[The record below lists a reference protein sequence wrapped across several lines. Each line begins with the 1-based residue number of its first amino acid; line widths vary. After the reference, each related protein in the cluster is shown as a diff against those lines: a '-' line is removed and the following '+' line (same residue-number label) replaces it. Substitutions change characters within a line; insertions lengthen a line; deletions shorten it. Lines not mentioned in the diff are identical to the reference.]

1 MGPTW
6 NELRA
11 AWTQASGKKV
21 APGPASEGA
30 TSLTSLNG
38 GHRFLRTWD
47 MGGSSYTQ
55 AMALLLDT
63 AVSQDDEEAG
73 EGKKKKVH
81 HLWGRKVSTR
91 DPSTWALKFSGSL
104 NPLQVHTC
112 WITQELAPEQLRTV
126 TWGAFNMR
134 TLTALGRNLRERGEA
149 AFSTAQG
156 EPSAPPGLG
165 IL

>member
-1 MGPTW
+1 MIGNLKKKRSVTEYRGRYLRGEGEGMGPTW

-73 EGKKKKVH
+73 EGKKKK
-81 HLWGRKVSTR
+81 SII
-91 DPSTWALKFSGSL
+91 S
-104 NPLQVHTC
+104 
-112 WITQELAPEQLRTV
+112 
-126 TWGAFNMR
+126 
-134 TLTALGRNLRERGEA
+134 EA
-149 AFSTAQG
+149 EKLAQG
-156 EPSAPPGLG
+156 IPAREPWSSQAL
-165 IL
+165 

>member
-73 EGKKKKVH
+73 EGKKKK
-81 HLWGRKVSTR
+81 SII
-91 DPSTWALKFSGSL
+91 S
-104 NPLQVHTC
+104 
-112 WITQELAPEQLRTV
+112 
-126 TWGAFNMR
+126 
-134 TLTALGRNLRERGEA
+134 EA
-149 AFSTAQG
+149 EKLAQG
-156 EPSAPPGLG
+156 IPAREPWSSQAL
-165 IL
+165 